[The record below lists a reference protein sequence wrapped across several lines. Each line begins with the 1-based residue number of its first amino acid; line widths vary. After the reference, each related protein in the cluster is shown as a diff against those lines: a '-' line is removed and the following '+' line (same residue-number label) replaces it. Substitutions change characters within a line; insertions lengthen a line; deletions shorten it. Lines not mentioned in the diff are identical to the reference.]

1 MWVTSKAGLQWNF
14 RVYRYSPCSKKHLL
28 QTKATSFHQCVPSA
42 YLVAECTCNSKGS
55 CCRAAVNRQYANMH
69 MFWHPPTALHLPTLQ
84 LYVTNNY
91 SWIDVFAWTLA
102 NCWLACGPGAP
113 KPLAKQRKAGL
124 KVSNDAKKEKRP
136 KKYLGF
142 SIILACGS
150 FQRTCETSLQ
160 TWEEIETSAESILRA
175 SLITGFPSK
184 KHWNRDRRIIV
195 EPAAPLCFSA
205 NILEHLVVCHS
216 PSGMLQGCNS
226 RGQFSM
232 FEARQAQ
239 MWAWKQVR
247 SIKRKWTRDKRTM
260 RRNPECTPWPP
271 TYCLA
276 SCSPQSHTLIFS
288 NFNNNFMNLRSWWG
302 TLKEHAEIS
311 LPHWLEPEGVGCLV
325 RMSPHP

>member
-142 SIILACGS
+142 SILLACGS

-160 TWEEIETSAESILRA
+160 NL
-175 SLITGFPSK
+175 G
-184 KHWNRDRRIIV
+184 RDRNFSRVHTPCIPDHRI
-195 EPAAPLCFSA
+195 PLREALEQGQKNHSWTSSSSVPFS
-205 NILEHLVVCHS
+205 
-216 PSGMLQGCNS
+216 
-226 RGQFSM
+226 
-232 FEARQAQ
+232 
-239 MWAWKQVR
+239 
-247 SIKRKWTRDKRTM
+247 
-260 RRNPECTPWPP
+260 
-271 TYCLA
+271 
-276 SCSPQSHTLIFS
+276 
-288 NFNNNFMNLRSWWG
+288 
-302 TLKEHAEIS
+302 
-311 LPHWLEPEGVGCLV
+311 
-325 RMSPHP
+325 